1 VKENKWDPF
10 ILDLAGLKEENFSPI
25 KQSGE
30 VTGYLKG
37 EICNKIGIKTKV
49 PVINGG
55 HDQYCAGIGAGIFSE
70 KDILLSTGT
79 AWVVFK
85 MLSKPVFDSK
95 RYFAVGRNI
104 LENKFGIIYS
114 IPAAGASIKWFANNV
129 MNKENE
135 NELFKLISR
144 NKNAF
149 RRMKNNIIFYPYLT
163 GEYGPKFNTKRKAE
177 FINLELGHN
186 YLDLAK
192 AIMEGIGFQ
201 FKKILDV
208 FKEKNIESKNI
219 RMVGGGARSEVWPEI
234 IANITGKNVY
244 VPRNHDEDYATK
256 GAAIIA
262 GFGSGVFKTLKEGYD
277 ILSSGFNVVEPEREE
292 NKYYKEKIKNFNL

>member
-1 VKENKWDPF
+1 
-10 ILDLAGLKEENFSPI
+10 
-25 KQSGE
+25 
-30 VTGYLKG
+30 
-37 EICNKIGIKTKV
+37 
-49 PVINGG
+49 
-55 HDQYCAGIGAGIFSE
+55 
-70 KDILLSTGT
+70 
-79 AWVVFK
+79 
-85 MLSKPVFDSK
+85 
-95 RYFAVGRNI
+95 
-104 LENKFGIIYS
+104 
-114 IPAAGASIKWFANNV
+114 
-129 MNKENE
+129 
-135 NELFKLISR
+135 LISR

-292 NKYYKEKIKNFNL
+292 NKYYKETIKNFNL